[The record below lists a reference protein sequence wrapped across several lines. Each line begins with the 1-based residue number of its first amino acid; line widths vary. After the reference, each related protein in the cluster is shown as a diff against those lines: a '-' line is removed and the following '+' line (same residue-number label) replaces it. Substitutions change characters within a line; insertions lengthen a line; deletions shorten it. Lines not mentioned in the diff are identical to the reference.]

1 MSDARLTTKG
11 QVTIPRDIR
20 ERLHLKFGDRLR
32 FRITDSGQ
40 VVLEAAKH
48 HVAELYGLLQ
58 RKNKKPVTVE
68 AMDDAIRRRFKKL

>member
-11 QVTIPRDIR
+11 QITIPRDIR
-20 ERLHLKFGDRLR
+20 DRLHLKFGDRLR

-48 HVAELYGLLQ
+48 HVAELYGSLQ
-58 RKNKKPVTVE
+58 RKGKKPVSVE
-68 AMDDAIRRRFKKL
+68 AMDDAIRGRFKKQ

>member
-20 ERLHLKFGDRLR
+20 DRLHLKFGNRLR

-40 VVLEAAKH
+40 VMLEAAKH
-48 HVAELYGLLQ
+48 HVGELYGLLQ
-58 RKNKKPVTVE
+58 RKSKKPMPVE
-68 AMDDAIRRRFKKL
+68 VMDEAIRRRFKKP

>member
-20 ERLHLKFGDRLR
+20 DRLHLKFGDRLR

-40 VVLEAAKH
+40 VMLEAAKH
-48 HVAELYGLLQ
+48 HVGELYGLLQ
-58 RKNKKPVTVE
+58 RKSKKPVPVE
-68 AMDDAIRRRFKKL
+68 VMDEAIRRRFKKP

>member
-1 MSDARLTTKG
+1 MTTNVTSKG

-20 ERLHLKFGDRLR
+20 DRLHLKFGDRLR

-48 HVAELYGLLQ
+48 HVAELYGVLQ
-58 RKNKKPVTVE
+58 RKSKKAVPVE
-68 AMDDAIRRRFKKL
+68 AMDVAIRRRFKKQ

>member
-48 HVAELYGLLQ
+48 HVAELYGSFQ
-58 RKNKKPVTVE
+58 RKGKKVMPVE
-68 AMDDAIRRRFKKL
+68 AMDEALRRRFKKP